1 MSALRLVALA
11 LLVTVAQVPAAGAA
25 PCPADPAQR
34 LRPCDLEVLGGEE
47 RWHPDTSFTLR
58 WRNPPQD
65 GGPPVAGF
73 RYRVLDDAMRVV
85 REKRLALPAEM
96 AEKVDVPP
104 VPGIYTV
111 EVRLENTAG
120 SVGPAAVASL
130 RFDNSRPG
138 RVEPQPDPGWIGR
151 ADFPYPLRLSH
162 PDGTEPRSGIRG
174 YAVAIGRDPCSAA
187 DRCTEAETS
196 LRGGREEDTL
206 LLSSLPEGT
215 SHAHAVAISGAG
227 KKSVSAG
234 RTALRV
240 DTTAPQTALLG
251 APGDWTD
258 GPVELLASA
267 SDVASGMAPTGA
279 GGPFTAIRIDGGAP
293 IVAAGDVVR
302 ARVVGAGVH
311 TVAHYARDA
320 AGNVDDGGV
329 ARGAPNPGPPTTTV
343 RIDPEPPRI
352 VFAGA
357 QDPTEPEAIEAR
369 VADPLSGPSQRGRIE
384 VRQVNSGDR
393 FQPLPTTVKDGVLR
407 AHWDSEAFAPGLY
420 EFRAT
425 GFDLAGNEA
434 TTRSRPNGS
443 QMVLAAPLKA
453 TTELELRLGERR
465 RGLAPSAP
473 VYVHGRLSGGR
484 RHRLA
489 GMTVRVVERFDPGAA
504 ERQRVSTA
512 RTDLDGGFAL
522 PLRPGP
528 SREVVAAFGG
538 TASLARSQSNP
549 IRIDVPGT
557 IRMTASDPMATVG
570 GRPVVFRGCVGGDV
584 PPGGKYVRLQF
595 RLPGLRW
602 TEFRTVRT
610 DARGRFRHAYRF
622 SDDDSRGVRFQFRAY
637 APAQDDWPYE
647 PVGSRPVAVRGK

>member
-1 MSALRLVALA
+1 MSGLRRLAALVLLA
-11 LLVTVAQVPAAGAA
+11 TVIQVPAASAA
-25 PCPADPAQR
+25 PCPADPAQP

-65 GGPPVAGF
+65 DGPPVTGF
-73 RYRVLDDAMRVV
+73 SYRVFDETVRVV
-85 REKRLALPAEM
+85 REKQLALPLERA
-96 AEKVDVPP
+96 ATVKVPP
-104 VPGIYTV
+104 VPGIYTF
-111 EVRLENTAG
+111 ELRLENAAG
-120 SVGPAAVASL
+120 SVGPAATANL
-130 RFDNSRPG
+130 RFDNSHPG
-138 RVEPQPDPGWIGR
+138 RVEPRPSPGWLGR
-151 ADFPYPLRLSH
+151 ADFPYPLRLGH
-162 PDGTEPRSGIRG
+162 PEGTEPLSGIRG
-174 YAVAIGRDPCSAA
+174 YAVAIGRDPCLAT

-215 SHAHAVAISGAG
+215 SYAHAVAVSGAG
-227 KKSVSAG
+227 KRSLSAG

-240 DTTAPQTALLG
+240 DTTAPRTTLLG
-251 APGDWTD
+251 VPDSWAN

-267 SDVASGMAPTGA
+267 SDAASGLAPA
-279 GGPFTAIRIDGGAP
+279 GPAGPFTAIRIDGGAP
-293 IVAAGDVVR
+293 VVAVGDAVR

-320 AGNVDDGGV
+320 AGNVDDGGD
-329 ARGAPNPGPPTTTV
+329 ARGTPNPAPATTIV
-343 RIDPEPPRI
+343 RIDPEPPRV

-357 QDPTEPEAIEAR
+357 QDPGEPEAIEAR
-369 VADPLSGPSQRGRIE
+369 VLDPLSGPARRGRIE
-384 VRQVNSGDR
+384 LRQVNSGDR
-393 FQPLPTTVKDGVLR
+393 FQPLPTAVGDGVLR
-407 AHWDSEAFAPGLY
+407 AHWDSDSYAPGLY

-434 TTRSRPNGS
+434 TTRSRTNGS
-443 QMVLAAPLKA
+443 RMVLAAPLKA
-453 TTELELRLGERR
+453 LTELGLRLGERR
-465 RGLAPSAP
+465 RGTASAAP
-473 VYVHGRLSGGR
+473 YVHGQLSGGR

-489 GMTVRVVERFDPGAA
+489 GMSVRVIERFDPGAA
-504 ERQRVSTA
+504 ERQRVSIV
-512 RTDLDGGFAL
+512 RTGPDGSFAL

-538 TASLARSQSNP
+538 TASLARSQSEP

-557 IRMTASDPMATVG
+557 VRMTASSSVATVG
-570 GRPVVFRGCVGGDV
+570 GRPVVFRGGVGGEV
-584 PPGGKYVRLQF
+584 PSGGKYVQLQF

-622 SDDDSRGVRFQFRAY
+622 TDDDSRGVRFQFRAF